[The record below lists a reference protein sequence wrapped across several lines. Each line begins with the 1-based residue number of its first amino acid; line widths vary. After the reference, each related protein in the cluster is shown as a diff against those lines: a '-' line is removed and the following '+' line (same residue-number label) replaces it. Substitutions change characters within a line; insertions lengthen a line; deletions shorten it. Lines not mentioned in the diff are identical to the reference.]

1 MKYPSW
7 KVFRTLYTYS
17 IFNTILKLFPHTAS
31 QEEWGRRYNVSLL
44 DQHSELKRL
53 AEARA
58 LSAAERQAREEEHI
72 LESVA
77 QSKALMGVA
86 ELAKGKYF

>member
-1 MKYPSW
+1 M
-7 KVFRTLYTYS
+7 L
-17 IFNTILKLFPHTAS
+17 TAS

-58 LSAAERQAREEEHI
+58 LSAAERQAKEEEHI

-86 ELAKGKYF
+86 ELAKGNCDIILLQNS

>member
-1 MKYPSW
+1 M
-7 KVFRTLYTYS
+7 
-17 IFNTILKLFPHTAS
+17 
-31 QEEWGRRYNVSLL
+31 SLL

-86 ELAKGKYF
+86 ELAKGESSNTNLSVYSMSNRMHNTGPCRHFVTC

>member
-1 MKYPSW
+1 MIYP
-7 KVFRTLYTYS
+7 
-17 IFNTILKLFPHTAS
+17 AS

-44 DQHSELKRL
+44 DQHSELKRI

-58 LSAAERQAREEEHI
+58 LSAAERQAKEEANI

-86 ELAKGKYF
+86 ELAKGKFLIIVLYVLINII

>member
-1 MKYPSW
+1 MKRYNLIWSFTP
-7 KVFRTLYTYS
+7 
-17 IFNTILKLFPHTAS
+17 ILAS

-58 LSAAERQAREEEHI
+58 LSAAEKQAREEEHI

-86 ELAKGKYF
+86 ELAKGNKII